1 MTYHS
6 IFREERMTTQTE
18 NTRAK
23 STREK
28 SSKSS
33 GALALRDETWELIR
47 EKGKLLATNCER
59 AMSEL
64 GDMFA
69 SGFSPT
75 LLDSATEGM
84 LVGWS
89 VNPLADKVLSR
100 ITGLWLPW
108 VGKRF
113 NRESNTGDNL
123 MTREARFGAKALWPL
138 YKFSDFEG
146 KTAGFSFTTW
156 VEKGKEDPETDVL
169 VIDYASVKSNPRL
182 IIKSIR
188 DELVEVVPGAN
199 LGKMLWRSGNGESA
213 KYTLLAYFALKSPI
227 D

>member
-1 MTYHS
+1 MTD
-6 IFREERMTTQTE
+6 QAE
-18 NTRAK
+18 NTKAK
-23 STREK
+23 STGGK
-28 SSKSS
+28 SSESS
-33 GALALRDETWELIR
+33 RTLAQRDETWELIR
-47 EKGKLLATNCER
+47 EKGKLLTKNRER

-64 GDMFA
+64 GDLFA
-69 SGFSPT
+69 NGSAPKH
-75 LLDSATEGM
+75 LDSVTEGM
-84 LVGWS
+84 LVGWT

-100 ITGLWLPW
+100 ATGIWLPW

-123 MTREARFGAKALWPL
+123 MTREARFGAKALWPF

-156 VEKGKEDPETDVL
+156 VEKGKEDPETEVL
-169 VIDYASVKSNPRL
+169 VIDYASVRSNPKL

-188 DELVEVVPGAN
+188 DELVEIAPGAN
-199 LGKMLWRSGNGESA
+199 LGKMLWRSRNGESA

-227 D
+227 V